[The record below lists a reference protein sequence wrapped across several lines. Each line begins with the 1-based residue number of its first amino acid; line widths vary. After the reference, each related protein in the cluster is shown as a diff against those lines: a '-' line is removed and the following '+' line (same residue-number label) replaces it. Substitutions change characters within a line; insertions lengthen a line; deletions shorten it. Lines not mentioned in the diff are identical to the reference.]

1 MIFRQLFDSTS
12 STYTYL
18 LASRHGGEAL
28 LIDPVLERVDRYI
41 QLLRELD
48 LRLVKAID
56 THLHADHITGLEAL
70 RERTRCITVMGEQ
83 TKADVVSI
91 RVSDGDRVDIE
102 GLSLEALY
110 TPGHTDD
117 SYSYILPDRVFS
129 GDTLL
134 IRGTGRTDFQNGD
147 PRAQYNSLFGR
158 LLKLPD
164 ETMVFPAH
172 DYKGDTV
179 STIGEEKAFNPRLQV
194 KSADEYAALMN
205 SLNLP
210 NPKMM
215 DVAVPANMRI
225 GLAQQIVAGKG
236 WAVSVEEAK
245 GLLDKPDIALID
257 LREDQERRKHGI
269 IPGSLHVPYADVE
282 ESLQADGLLQ
292 QLAKAAGK
300 RFIFYCAFRRAVG
313 HGGAG
318 GAGRG
323 AGKFASYSWRDASLA
338 AGPRARYH
346 LAAIRYIAWP
356 EPEDG
361 VRSRM
366 VLYRVRFAAAALAA
380 LCGALSLSSG
390 AHANIKICQGI
401 EQKYEQIE
409 RGASTVEINDL
420 LFKATDKGCQDL
432 ARSLLEAG
440 ASLEAR
446 DRFGAKPLSHAAA
459 AGQIELVAL
468 FLDHGAPI
476 DARDLDGST
485 AMFKAAETGRLE
497 IVKLLAERGAQV
509 DLPGRS
515 AVTPLSA
522 AAFMGSAPIVAFLI
536 EKGAD
541 PNWMDGTQKA
551 PIVYA
556 VGRAF
561 PAVCTVLLEHGVD
574 VNAKYGNDLTA
585 LMWAAGYSAEAGVK
599 DAVDVM
605 TCSSIAAPGSTTRTI
620 AGERR

>member
-18 LASRHGGEAL
+18 LASCHGGEAL
-28 LIDPVLERVDRYI
+28 IIDPVLERVDRYI

-70 RERTRCITVMGEQ
+70 AERTRCITVMGEQ
-83 TKADVVSI
+83 SKADVVSI

-147 PRAQYNSLFGR
+147 PRAQYDSLFGR

-164 ETMVFPAH
+164 ETMVYPAH

-194 KSADEYAALMN
+194 KSAGEYAALMN

-236 WAVSVEEAK
+236 WAVSAEEAK
-245 GLLDKPDIALID
+245 GLLDKPDVALID
-257 LREDQERRKHGI
+257 LREDQERKKHGV
-269 IPGSLHVPYADVE
+269 IPGSLHVLYADVE

-300 RFIFYCAFRRAVG
+300 RFIFYCAYGERSAMAVQAAQAAG
-313 HGGAG
+313 LATSRHIHGGMQAWQQ
-318 GAGRG
+318 AQ
-323 AGKFASYSWRDASLA
+323 
-338 AGPRARYH
+338 GP
-346 LAAIRYIAWP
+346 
-356 EPEDG
+356 
-361 VRSRM
+361 
-366 VLYRVRFAAAALAA
+366 
-380 LCGALSLSSG
+380 
-390 AHANIKICQGI
+390 
-401 EQKYEQIE
+401 
-409 RGASTVEINDL
+409 
-420 LFKATDKGCQDL
+420 
-432 ARSLLEAG
+432 
-440 ASLEAR
+440 
-446 DRFGAKPLSHAAA
+446 
-459 AGQIELVAL
+459 
-468 FLDHGAPI
+468 
-476 DARDLDGST
+476 
-485 AMFKAAETGRLE
+485 
-497 IVKLLAERGAQV
+497 
-509 DLPGRS
+509 
-515 AVTPLSA
+515 VT
-522 AAFMGSAPIVAFLI
+522 
-536 EKGAD
+536 
-541 PNWMDGTQKA
+541 T
-551 PIVYA
+551 
-556 VGRAF
+556 
-561 PAVCTVLLEHGVD
+561 
-574 VNAKYGNDLTA
+574 
-585 LMWAAGYSAEAGVK
+585 
-599 DAVDVM
+599 
-605 TCSSIAAPGSTTRTI
+605 
-620 AGERR
+620 